1 MQSLSTSRHLYRGSL
16 HGNEYHIWHSRH
28 QFQPVATISGSPTR
42 PHFCGSI
49 IIPGVES
56 RLMGQCRFTVP
67 TGMWFIARSISGGH
81 GARIRQL
88 VHPGYPSGC
97 TYSIVKVQGFL
108 AKRKSRHTDSTVTKR
123 VFQPSCTLCAII
135 CNGFENSKSYCP
147 FICRGITDTFS
158 RRQ

>member
-1 MQSLSTSRHLYRGSL
+1 MLSLSTSRHLYRGSL

-67 TGMWFIARSISGGH
+67 PGMRFIARSFSGGH
-81 GARIRQL
+81 GARTRQL

-97 TYSIVKVQGFL
+97 TYSIVKVQEGFL
-108 AKRKSRHTDSTVTKR
+108 PLTFPLIKLQVSNEKIEKFFMFVQHTLIVIDR
-123 VFQPSCTLCAII
+123 F
-135 CNGFENSKSYCP
+135 G
-147 FICRGITDTFS
+147 
-158 RRQ
+158 